1 MHASKHTHA
10 PIVKGNRFGNFQYSR
25 NQYGMDQ
32 MNMVPYASAIG
43 SLMSAQVRTYLDV
56 AHVSEIFWQ
65 MFSPDIDHWNR
76 VKNVLQFLQCIIG
89 LMLSKKEQVLS
100 NSCGYKC

>member
-1 MHASKHTHA
+1 MHASKPTPA
-10 PIVKGNRFGNFQYSR
+10 PIVKGNRFRNFQCFR
-25 NQYGMDQ
+25 NQYEIDQ
-32 MNMVPYASAIG
+32 MYMVPYASVVR

-76 VKNVLQFLQCIIG
+76 VKNVLQFC
-89 LMLSKKEQVLS
+89 KVL
-100 NSCGYKC
+100 